1 MSNVKDVILLS
12 ILCMVIYVYIIEIF
26 KNNK

>member
-1 MSNVKDVILLS
+1 MTDAEDVILLS
-12 ILCMVIYVYIIEIF
+12 ILCMVVYVYIVEIF